1 MSDFLEVFPSFTFWN
16 WYAIWLCCFVHLHL
30 LRFRSFSTA
39 MMHNHPGLWIT
50 DFAKFRISI
59 SEGSLWFC
67 FHHLV
72 WIFILAFSSCI
83 DWGIA
88 IESTW
93 ELPEVAGASCSIA
106 TASES
111 LWPTSTACSTS
122 SMVLHNW
129 IQLWPWFGDSSSLER
144 SVMFLAMTAADNLV
158 DWPPHTVAV
167 VPTWLL

>member
-59 SEGSLWFC
+59 SEGSLRFC

-72 WIFILAFSSCI
+72 CIFILAFSSCI
-83 DWGIA
+83 HWGLQLNPHENCLKSQVHLVPLQLRQKVFDPLPLHVRPHPWCCTT
-88 IESTW
+88 ESSFGHSSETPHH
-93 ELPEVAGASCSIA
+93 LKDLSCF
-106 TASES
+106 
-111 LWPTSTACSTS
+111 
-122 SMVLHNW
+122 
-129 IQLWPWFGDSSSLER
+129 WPWQ
-144 SVMFLAMTAADNLV
+144 
-158 DWPPHTVAV
+158 
-167 VPTWLL
+167 LLTI